1 MSSFELQTNNS
12 EPDVSTI
19 ACEFRPLCAPERL
32 EQFVKRNEAI
42 QFEVYISFFAS
53 VFGIHTSREKKKK

>member
-1 MSSFELQTNNS
+1 MSSFELQTSDS

-42 QFEVYISFFAS
+42 QFEGKVYICFFFAS
-53 VFGIHTSREKKKK
+53 VFLG